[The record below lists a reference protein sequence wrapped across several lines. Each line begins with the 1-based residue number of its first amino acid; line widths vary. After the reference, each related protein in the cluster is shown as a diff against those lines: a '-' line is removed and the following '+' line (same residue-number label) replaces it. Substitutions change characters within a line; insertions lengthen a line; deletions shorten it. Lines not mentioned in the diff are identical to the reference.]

1 MASFPLQGSKV
12 DSFHC
17 LVSVCMEVIPLSP
30 PPPHLPT
37 RTKGKAPG
45 LSVKDV
51 NAIMRAHGVKKTSE
65 VSQCLK
71 SAILHNKVKLL
82 KPQDDPENKYGLD
95 QVCTT
100 VKKTTFSKVKVLC
113 QDIVPEANMCGGALQ
128 RCNLSVHFYCG
139 FRKNSTS
146 ILAHA

>member
-1 MASFPLQGSKV
+1 
-12 DSFHC
+12 
-17 LVSVCMEVIPLSP
+17 MEVITLLP

-37 RTKGKAPG
+37 RTKGKAQSRAG

-71 SAILHNKVKLL
+71 SAILHDKVKLL

-100 VKKTTFSKVKVLC
+100 TESPSEK
-113 QDIVPEANMCGGALQ
+113 D
-128 RCNLSVHFYCG
+128 NLSASMATVEMKG
-139 FRKNSTS
+139 DNK
-146 ILAHA
+146 A